1 MLCAPGYNI
10 FRRDRLVGRGGGIM
24 FYIKDS
30 IQCSELQLAY
40 NFDIE
45 CMILDVSLS
54 RQMYFIVISVYRP
67 PSAKKLIL

>member
-24 FYIKDS
+24 FYIKES
-30 IQCSELQLAY
+30 IRCTDLQLAY

-45 CMILDVSLS
+45 CIILDLSLS
-54 RQMYFIVISVYRP
+54 SQMSFIVIAVHQP
-67 PSAKKLIL
+67 PLAKNKL